1 MAEYIDKAEALKT
14 QYRIGR
20 AGTTKFSRI
29 VDAMDIEDIPP
40 ADVVPVVH
48 AHWEYTDAY
57 PNWV

>member
-20 AGTTKFSRI
+20 AGTTQFSRI

-48 AHWEYTDAY
+48 AHWEYTDA
-57 PNWV
+57 